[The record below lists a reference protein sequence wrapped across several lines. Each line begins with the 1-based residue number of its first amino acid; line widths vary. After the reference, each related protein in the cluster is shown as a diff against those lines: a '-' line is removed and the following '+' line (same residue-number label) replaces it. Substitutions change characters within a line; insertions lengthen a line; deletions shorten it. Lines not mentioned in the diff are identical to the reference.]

1 MILNLLIYQYHQ
13 DFLFRFGLNLKILLL
28 MDLADYQLLMKCF
41 LLIHSLMLG
50 KSYFQM
56 FLFHPMNEN
65 H

>member
-1 MILNLLIYQYHQ
+1 MLLNLLIYQYHQ
-13 DFLFRFGLNLKILLL
+13 GFQFHFGLNLKILLL

-41 LLIHSLMLG
+41 LSIHLLRLG

-56 FLFHPMNEN
+56 FLFHLMNEN